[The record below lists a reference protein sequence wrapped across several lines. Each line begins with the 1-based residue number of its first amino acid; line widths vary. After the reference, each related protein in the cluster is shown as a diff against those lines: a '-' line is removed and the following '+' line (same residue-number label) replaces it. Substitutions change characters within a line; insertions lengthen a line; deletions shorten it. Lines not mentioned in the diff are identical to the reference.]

1 MMMTKR
7 REFPKPVWRRVKKL
21 TVRAPK
27 AAGGLAGVGRP
38 RAMKSCSPPC
48 STSCAPAFRGAIC
61 QRALVRGV
69 RSTRASDVGAPWACS
84 PACSRLSRRARK
96 GNCAISIVRT
106 SSCTRMGRI
115 PAADRLHRPSAEPRE
130 GSTPSWRPSSSVVG
144 APSHSDWLRANAT
157 ISSPSN
163 PCSVA
168 CGSDVLSATEASSRQ
183 LSGATASPTHTRLH
197 PAKEFAPLSGGVPSG
212 LLSVPAQNR
221 KLLLPHQTPS
231 SHQHPFRKTCRHFSR
246 LRPVRGR
253 P

>member
-1 MMMTKR
+1 MTKR

-38 RAMKSCSPPC
+38 RTMKSWSRPC

-61 QRALVRGV
+61 QSALVRGG
-69 RSTRASDVGAPWACS
+69 RSTRASDVGAPGDCL
-84 PACSRLSRRARK
+84 PGCSRLSRRARK
-96 GNCAISIVRT
+96 GSCAISIVRT

-115 PAADRLHRPSAEPRE
+115 PAADRRHRPSAEPRE

-157 ISSPSN
+157 ISSPLN
-163 PCSVA
+163 LCSVA
-168 CGSDVLSATEASSRQ
+168 CGGGVSSATKASTPTTFARDCV
-183 LSGATASPTHTRLH
+183 ANTHTRLH
-197 PAKEFAPLSGGVPSG
+197 PAKEFAPEAGDVPSG

>member
-1 MMMTKR
+1 MTKL

-38 RAMKSCSPPC
+38 RTMKSCSRPC

-61 QRALVRGV
+61 QSALVRGV
-69 RSTRASDVGAPWACS
+69 RSTRASDVGAPGDFS
-84 PACSRLSRRARK
+84 PGCSRLSRRARK
-96 GNCAISIVRT
+96 GSCAISIVCT

-115 PAADRLHRPSAEPRE
+115 PAADRRHRPSAEPRE

-144 APSHSDWLRANAT
+144 APSHLDWPRANAT

-163 PCSVA
+163 PARLLAAAMC
-168 CGSDVLSATEASSRQ
+168 CRRQRLRRRELSR
-183 LSGATASPTHTRLH
+183 ATASPTHTRLH
-197 PAKEFAPLSGGVPSG
+197 PAKKFAPEAGGVPSG